1 MSWSLFCCLI
11 YRQVLKDLQFCS
23 NNPSACVTALC
34 HATLFDANPSS
45 QVQGNLNLVYS
56 EDVVNFKCIWIPSN
70 VVYRTSMATFPS
82 DCYFCNNEQR
92 PDVGK
97 CDQSLPPQEEFSSP
111 PPAPPRGIIIRYQY
125 QENITQVVL
134 RGNSR
139 VRRHGVSF
147 PCGHSPS
154 PELRTCPL
162 TTPDCH
168 RAAAVRRPLQV
179 ESRLAIVTLHIRAVT
194 GTLQN
199 FTVLGNRCR
208 IGGSLLP
215 THRHI

>member
-1 MSWSLFCCLI
+1 
-11 YRQVLKDLQFCS
+11 
-23 NNPSACVTALC
+23 
-34 HATLFDANPSS
+34 
-45 QVQGNLNLVYS
+45 
-56 EDVVNFKCIWIPSN
+56 
-70 VVYRTSMATFPS
+70 MATFPS
-82 DCYFCNNEQR
+82 DCYLCNNGQR

-97 CDQSLPPQEEFSSP
+97 CDQSLPPQEEFSP
-111 PPAPPRGIIIRYQY
+111 LPPAPPRGIIIRYQY

-179 ESRLAIVTLHIRAVT
+179 ESRLAIVTLHIRAVN
-194 GTLQN
+194 GT
-199 FTVLGNRCR
+199 FTVWNSVDVDVK
-208 IGGSLLP
+208 SLRTSSPISCPFVKLNA
-215 THRHI
+215 HFGIVSE

>member
-1 MSWSLFCCLI
+1 
-11 YRQVLKDLQFCS
+11 
-23 NNPSACVTALC
+23 
-34 HATLFDANPSS
+34 
-45 QVQGNLNLVYS
+45 
-56 EDVVNFKCIWIPSN
+56 
-70 VVYRTSMATFPS
+70 MATFPS

-111 PPAPPRGIIIRYQY
+111 PAPPRGIIIRYQY

-134 RGNSR
+134 RGNSQ
-139 VRRHGVSF
+139 VSF

-179 ESRLAIVTLHIRAVT
+179 DSRLAIVTLHIRAVNR
-194 GTLQN
+194 TLRN
-199 FTVLGNRCR
+199 FRWPPPPPCR
-208 IGGSLLP
+208 KLLYQKLLY
-215 THRHI
+215 

>member
-1 MSWSLFCCLI
+1 
-11 YRQVLKDLQFCS
+11 
-23 NNPSACVTALC
+23 
-34 HATLFDANPSS
+34 
-45 QVQGNLNLVYS
+45 
-56 EDVVNFKCIWIPSN
+56 
-70 VVYRTSMATFPS
+70 MATFPS
-82 DCYFCNNEQR
+82 DCYLCNNGQR

-97 CDQSLPPQEEFSSP
+97 CDQSLLPQEEFSP
-111 PPAPPRGIIIRYQY
+111 LPPAPPRGIIIRYQY

-179 ESRLAIVTLHIRAVT
+179 ESRLAIVTLHIRAVNR
-194 GTLQN
+194 TLRN
-199 FTVLGNRCR
+199 FTVPRKDGQASPYFH
-208 IGGSLLP
+208 IYLP
-215 THRHI
+215 CLAIVFIDASKSKH

>member
-1 MSWSLFCCLI
+1 M
-11 YRQVLKDLQFCS
+11 
-23 NNPSACVTALC
+23 PSHVGYC
-34 HATLFDANPSS
+34 
-45 QVQGNLNLVYS
+45 
-56 EDVVNFKCIWIPSN
+56 
-70 VVYRTSMATFPS
+70 TSVAAFPS
-82 DCYFCNNEQR
+82 DCYHCDNEQR

-97 CDQSLPPQEEFSSP
+97 CRRSLLSELATLPQEEFSSL

-179 ESRLAIVTLHIRAVT
+179 ESRLAIVTLHIRAVN
-194 GTLQN
+194 GT
-199 FTVLGNRCR
+199 FTV
-208 IGGSLLP
+208 
-215 THRHI
+215 